1 MGPPLAGSESSNRT
15 MIYGTVRELWRYPVK
30 SMRGERC
37 ERLWLDQ
44 RGVLGDRLYAVRDE
58 AGKFGSGK
66 TTRRFC
72 RIDGLLRFR
81 AVYDGEV
88 PLLTFP
94 NGTML
99 RGDDPAIHAALSAT
113 LGMPITLSL
122 EAEIPH
128 FDTGPLH
135 VLTTASMRTLGKSL
149 ADTTLDGRRFRPNVL
164 IETDARGFAEDAWQG
179 QVLCV
184 GTDVR
189 VRVVGRTERCV
200 MVGLAQDELP
210 ADTRILRAV
219 ARANAVCLGVYAEV
233 LTPGAIHVGD
243 RIELL

>member
-1 MGPPLAGSESSNRT
+1 MGPHSAGSESGYRT

-37 ERLWLDQ
+37 ERLWLNQ

-66 TTRRFC
+66 TTRRFR
-72 RIDGLLRFR
+72 RIDGLFRFR

-94 NGTML
+94 DGTTL

-113 LGMPITLSL
+113 LGTPVTLSR
-122 EAEIPH
+122 EEGISH
-128 FDTGPLH
+128 FDAGPLH
-135 VLTTASMRTLGKSL
+135 LLTTASMRTLGQSL
-149 ADTTLDGRRFRPNVL
+149 PDAALDGRRFRPNIL
-164 IETDARGFAEDAWQG
+164 IETDARGFPEDAWQG
-179 QVLCV
+179 QVLRV
-184 GTDVR
+184 GSAVR
-189 VRVVGRTERCV
+189 VRVAGRTERCV
-200 MVGLAQDELP
+200 MVGLAQDELL

-219 ARANAVCLGVYAEV
+219 ARVNAVCLGVYAEA
-233 LTPGAIHVGD
+233 LTPGAIHIGD